1 MAEKNRSLWAP
12 WRMEYIHA
20 LGEMSSTEKNEC
32 FLCAY
37 ASSPESDPANRVVW
51 RTDAVLT
58 VFNRF
63 PYSNGHLLVAPTEHC
78 GDLPD
83 LDDEVLA
90 ELFRT
95 VRDAKR
101 LLVRTTNAQGFN
113 VGMNFGRCAGA
124 GLPDHLHVHIV
135 PRWEGD
141 TNFMPVLGDTKVIPQ
156 SMDAQVAL
164 MKDTVRDLGLPE
176 IRA

>member
-1 MAEKNRSLWAP
+1 MAEQNHNLWAP
-12 WRMEYIHA
+12 WRMEYIHT
-20 LGEMSSTEKNEC
+20 LEEKGTIARPEC

-37 ASSPESDPANRVVW
+37 AAAPAGDGANRVIW
-51 RTDAVLT
+51 RTDSTLT
-58 VFNRF
+58 VFNKF
-63 PYSNGHLLVAPTEHC
+63 PYSNGHLLVAPTAHL
-78 GDLPD
+78 GDLSD
-83 LDDEVLA
+83 LSDEGLA

-101 LLVRTTNAQGFN
+101 LLARTAKAQGFN

-141 TNFMPVLGDTKVIPQ
+141 TNFMPVLGDTRVIPQ
-156 SMDAQVAL
+156 SMDAQIAL
-164 MKDTVRDLGLPE
+164 MRQAAGELGLPE
-176 IRA
+176 IRG